1 MEPEPP
7 GAAFFC
13 LEPTQVGRSRSRSR
27 LLNLGHPEPEP
38 PQKVAAPQHC
48 CLLCKIVLPVVFYI
62 FYKNNLTI
70 FEAKINCSLKKIIS
84 SFYRV
89 SLKLYLPSLW
99 THFKN
104 FFWRKRYTLP
114 FVQGWDLDPYLFSPL
129 DPDPDNH
136 SISGSGSKRVQLK
149 NNFVKNAPKLV
160 IIVIFL
166 QFDE

>member
-1 MEPEPP
+1 MQD
-7 GAAFFC
+7 C
-13 LEPTQVGRSRSRSR
+13 SSRS
-27 LLNLGHPEPEP
+27 
-38 PQKVAAPQHC
+38 
-48 CLLCKIVLPVVFYI
+48 VFHI
-62 FYKNNLTI
+62 FHKNNLTI
-70 FEAKINCSLKKIIS
+70 FEAKMKLLTKKDYFQFLQ
-84 SFYRV
+84 SFTYV
-89 SLKLYLPSLW
+89 IP
-99 THFKN
+99 TFIMDPFEN

-136 SISGSGSKRVQLK
+136 SISGSGSKRVKLK